1 MNINDLHNNILNGNT
16 SAEKELFQLLAVRF
30 RLFVHQRIRNEQD
43 CEDIVQEAL
52 MAISREY
59 RDIKFNTSFS
69 AWSYNVLK
77 NRLLAYLKKSK
88 TETRRLS
95 EYNDQGESYSNETSD
110 PLLVAQLVDCLKKVG
125 GINRRY
131 ATMLD
136 LHYQGYP
143 VEEICERLEINR
155 NHAYVILS
163 RARSM
168 LKLCLEKGE
177 LPK

>member
-1 MNINDLHNNILNGNT
+1 M
-16 SAEKELFQLLAVRF
+16 SAEKELFQVLAVRF
-30 RLFVHQRIRNEQD
+30 RLFVHQKVRNEQD
-43 CEDIVQEAL
+43 CEDIVQETL

-59 RDIKFNTSFS
+59 RDIKFDTSFS

-77 NRLLAYLKKSK
+77 NRLLVYFKKSK
-88 TETRRLS
+88 AETRRMS
-95 EYNDQGESYSNETSD
+95 EYDDHGEISRSETFD

-125 GINRRY
+125 GINHRY
-131 ATMLD
+131 AAILD
-136 LHYQGYP
+136 LHYQGYTAN
-143 VEEICERLEINR
+143 EICDRLKINR

>member
-1 MNINDLHNNILNGNT
+1 LNINDLHKTTLNGDL

-43 CEDIVQEAL
+43 CEDIVQETL

-59 RDIKFNTSFS
+59 RNIKFETSFS

-88 TETRRLS
+88 AETRRMF
-95 EYNDQGESYSNETSD
+95 EYNEQGESYGQESAD
-110 PLLVAQLVDCLKKVG
+110 PLMVAQIVDCLNKVG

-131 ATMLD
+131 AAMLD
-136 LHYQGYP
+136 LHYQGYS
-143 VEEICERLEINR
+143 VEEVCDRLKINR

-177 LPK
+177 LLK